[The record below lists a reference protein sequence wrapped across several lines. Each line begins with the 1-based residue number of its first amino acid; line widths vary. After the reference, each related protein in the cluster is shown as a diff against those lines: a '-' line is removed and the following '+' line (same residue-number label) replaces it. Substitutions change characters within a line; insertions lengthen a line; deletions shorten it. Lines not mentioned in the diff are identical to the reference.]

1 MIITT
6 VFGTRPEAIKLCPV
20 IAELRRR
27 KGVRVTVCVTGQHR
41 QMLEQVLEVFG
52 VIPDVDLGVMT
63 PNQSLSLLSAR
74 LLEGLDLALAQT
86 RSDLVVVQGDTTTA
100 LMGTLAAF
108 YRRVPVSTRGGRS
121 ADRQH
126 AIALA

>member
-41 QMLEQVLEVFG
+41 QMLDQVLEVFG

-74 LLEGLDLALAQT
+74 LLKGT
-86 RSDLVVVQGDTTTA
+86 RLGP
-100 LMGTLAAF
+100 G
-108 YRRVPVSTRGGRS
+108 
-121 ADRQH
+121 ADRVGPRRRSG
-126 AIALA
+126 